1 MIDGFRHF
9 YPSKIQ
15 YTWWNVRQS
24 PTRRDAI
31 GWRIDHI
38 LFPPRL
44 LDSVMKVTI
53 EEEVYGSDHCPIS
66 TVIDLDKIKES

>member
-15 YTWWNVRQS
+15 YTWWNLRYSAVRS
-24 PTRRDAI
+24 NAS

-38 LFPPRL
+38 MFPPKL
-44 LDSVMKVTI
+44 LESVLQVTI
-53 EEEVYGSDHCPIS
+53 EQEVPGSDHCPIS
-66 TVIDLDKIKES
+66 TIIDLNKIK